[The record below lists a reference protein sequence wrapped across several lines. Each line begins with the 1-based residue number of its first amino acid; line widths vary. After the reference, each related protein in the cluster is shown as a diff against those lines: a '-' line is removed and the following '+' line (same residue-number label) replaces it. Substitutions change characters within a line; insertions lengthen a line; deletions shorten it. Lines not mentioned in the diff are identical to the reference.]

1 MIKKNMNSLKISV
14 NKQLDGYSFSIAP
27 SIREFIKKEFPN
39 AYPANNIFVAYD
51 TKSDF
56 GLYYEKLENY
66 IFPALL
72 GIDNEND
79 LKKIDEIEFV
89 DSQTG
94 NILHKVIPHDEKV

>member
-1 MIKKNMNSLKISV
+1 MTSLRINV

-27 SIREFIKKEFPN
+27 SVREFIKKLFPN
-39 AYPANNIFVAYD
+39 AHPANNIFVSYD

-56 GLYYEKLENY
+56 DLYYGKLETY

-72 GIDNEND
+72 GIDNDND

-89 DSQTG
+89 DTQTG
-94 NILHKVIPHDEKV
+94 NALHTVIPHDEKV